1 MKYGLTIIL
10 LMLPWS
16 AKAEWIEYATMGN
29 GDVHFFDNSRI
40 QKNGSLLKVWT
51 RIRYK
56 SSVMGAS
63 SYQSLMKIDCS
74 EHTTITVQNT
84 FYTDRGWK
92 TPAMATDTTEKPKT
106 NIKENSATDL
116 LTDILCK

>member
-1 MKYGLTIIL
+1 MVLVI
-10 LMLPWS
+10 LPWS

-29 GDVHFFDNSRI
+29 GDVHFYDNSRI
-40 QKNGSLLKVWT
+40 EKNGHLLKVWN

-63 SYQSLMKIDCS
+63 SYQSLVKIDCS
-74 EHTTITVQNT
+74 EHTKIIMQNT
-84 FYTDRGWK
+84 FYTDRGWRI
-92 TPAMATDTTEKPKT
+92 PAMATDIKEKPKM